1 MYFSLP
7 DQNVHSPVIPQL
19 DHSTFPPLADDDRP
33 GTLPLRCDMHHL
45 LDLEFD
51 ELTSWLADRGH
62 PRYRAAQIR
71 KWIVESPRTGFDG
84 MSDLPKKLRAELG
97 EAFVFWTMTEAAR
110 QESEDGT
117 QKLLLGLHDGD
128 RIECVLLRDDRG
140 HRTVCIST
148 QVGCAMGCVFCA
160 SGLDGVRRNL
170 TSGEILEQVLRFKS
184 LLPAEERLSH
194 VVVMGVGEPL
204 ANLEAMLRALRVVTS
219 PDGLGISA
227 RRVTISTVGL
237 PPAIRRLAE
246 SGVQYHLAVSLH
258 APDDQLRNE
267 IVPANRKVGIQSIL
281 EATDDYFA
289 TTGRR
294 VTFEYVLLADVNDGD
309 QHARQLAS
317 LLKGRPSLVNLIPY
331 NPVAGL
337 SYQTPSP
344 ERTARF
350 VAILESAGLAVK
362 TRYRKGDR
370 IDAACGQ
377 LRRSRA

>member
-1 MYFSLP
+1 MVWLP
-7 DQNVHSPVIPQL
+7 
-19 DHSTFPPLADDDRP
+19 FRP
-33 GTLPLRCDMHHL
+33 RFETMQHL
-45 LDLEFD
+45 LDLD
-51 ELTSWLADRGH
+51 HDQLTHWLVERGY
-62 PRYRAAQIR
+62 PKYRAGQIR
-71 KWIVESPRTGFDG
+71 KWIIESPAAGFEE
-84 MSDLPKKLRAELG
+84 MSDLPKKLRLELG
-97 EAFVFWTMTEAAR
+97 ESFALWTMQEVAR

-170 TSGEILEQVLRFKS
+170 TSGEILEEVLRLKA
-184 LLPAEERLSH
+184 LLPTEERLSH
-194 VVVMGVGEPL
+194 VVVMGMGEPL
-204 ANLEAMLRALRVVTS
+204 ANLDALLRALRVVTS
-219 PDGLGISA
+219 ADGLGISA

-246 SGVQYHLAVSLH
+246 SGVPYHLAVSLH
-258 APDDQLRNE
+258 APNDRLRTE
-267 IVPANRKVGIQSIL
+267 IVPTNRKVGIASIL
-281 EATDDYFA
+281 EATDAYFD

-294 VTFEYVLLADVNDGD
+294 VTFEYVLLGDVNDSD
-309 QHARQLAS
+309 QHARQLAG

-331 NPVAGL
+331 NPVSEL
-337 SYQTPSP
+337 PYKTPTP

-350 VAILESAGLAVK
+350 AEILESAGLAVK

-377 LRRSRA
+377 LRRKRS